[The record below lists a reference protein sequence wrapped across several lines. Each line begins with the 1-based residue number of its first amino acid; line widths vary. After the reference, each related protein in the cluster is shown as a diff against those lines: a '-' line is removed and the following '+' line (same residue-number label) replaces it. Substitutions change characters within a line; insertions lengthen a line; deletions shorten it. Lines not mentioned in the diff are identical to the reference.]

1 MQAARKNRST
11 TDNPR
16 AIARTVRA
24 DYLKNVKN
32 ILTPQQYLQFLENNY
47 TNQMSAQPGGMKGH
61 KNKQNAK
68 RQGKDNSQ
76 RQQAY
81 RNSK

>member
-1 MQAARKNRST
+1 
-11 TDNPR
+11 
-16 AIARTVRA
+16 
-24 DYLKNVKN
+24 
-32 ILTPQQYLQFLENNY
+32 
-47 TNQMSAQPGGMKGH
+47 MSAQPGGMKGH